1 MVTDVNMY
9 KQRRLSVGFN
19 HFSVARVTI
28 YSCIL
33 KINRAERTQWLHLQ
47 NDQHLVAEG
56 SPVFEMGSSCSSQAN
71 VAETQTRPLEGPQA
85 AGKNQP
91 ETALPQTANKD
102 QIIKPAQNDITEPG
116 NTQGH
121 SNQTEELNQ
130 GKMFYFLLL
139 RVTMWYH

>member
-1 MVTDVNMY
+1 M
-9 KQRRLSVGFN
+9 
-19 HFSVARVTI
+19 
-28 YSCIL
+28 
-33 KINRAERTQWLHLQ
+33 
-47 NDQHLVAEG
+47 VAEG